1 MLFLPLEYFFHLIGM
16 ISNYIRYQ
24 IKTDFFNFLRY
35 KNLRSIWI
43 YYVKCFIV
51 VIEQIVLVN
60 DFCLTGSFLFL
71 ILYHQLFYH
80 LLPFIIS
87 LKNISLSTFL
97 LSLSIPLSSL
107 ICFQCF
113 CLSYLFVSDSL
124 SSYNPSTGPL
134 HYLPILQFKIVR
146 LPQNSKT
153 VSTVS
158 GTIQWTTSQNNNR

>member
-1 MLFLPLEYFFHLIGM
+1 MFLC
-16 ISNYIRYQ
+16 S
-24 IKTDFFNFLRY
+24 
-35 KNLRSIWI
+35 
-43 YYVKCFIV
+43 
-51 VIEQIVLVN
+51 IEQIVLVN

-71 ILYHQLFYH
+71 ILYHKLFYH

-107 ICFQCF
+107 ICFQYFCF
-113 CLSYLFVSDSL
+113 SYLFVSDSL

-153 VSTVS
+153 ASTVF
-158 GTIQWTTSQNNNR
+158 GTIQWTTSQNNYR